1 MKPLLI
7 VDGYNV
13 IGSYEAD
20 GMTEGILHEK
30 RDRLRLQLEDYAGY
44 TDTEIILVFD
54 GYLSDRGFVT
64 EEKYDKL
71 TVVFTKK
78 GETADSYIERLTA
91 GAPKYREIR
100 VATSDN
106 LEQSQIFSSGAI
118 RMSSKELIRLL
129 DKTRSE
135 GLYAHSNP
143 SSNAKRNSIGQRV
156 SENVYREL
164 EKIRRS

>member
-13 IGSYEAD
+13 IGAYEAD
-20 GMTEGILHEK
+20 GMTEGILDEK

-118 RMSSKELIRLL
+118 RM
-129 DKTRSE
+129 
-135 GLYAHSNP
+135 
-143 SSNAKRNSIGQRV
+143 
-156 SENVYREL
+156 
-164 EKIRRS
+164 